1 MSNILLTFNNQFIE
15 FINYIET
22 IFPDDTDIVTSKNAF
37 ILARK
42 SNPKII
48 IKIWKT
54 CIVLKYKTEIE
65 SGDLSFFIN
74 KDYSQDIYSTNYDK
88 IMECIDRLRQ
98 PIKNMD
104 PTQQYTTMKYIQ
116 ILTKLS
122 DLYII

>member
-104 PTQQYTTMKYIQ
+104 PTQQHTTMKYIQ